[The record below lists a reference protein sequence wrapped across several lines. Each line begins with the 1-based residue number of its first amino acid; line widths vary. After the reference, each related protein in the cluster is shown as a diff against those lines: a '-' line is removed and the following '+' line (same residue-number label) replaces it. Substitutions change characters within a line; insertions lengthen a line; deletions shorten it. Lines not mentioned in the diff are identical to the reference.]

1 MANKRKLKKEI
12 RYICGDLALET
23 ILTAEYIP
31 GANIS
36 KLNELVA
43 KIAALQEHALKL
55 TSFTFDKSPREF
67 ENRAEYRKALAAYH
81 TAAYAKF
88 REDFNNQLSEIVKEL
103 NAAIPREQRDMC
115 KELAKE

>member
-43 KIAALQEHALKL
+43 KIAAFQEHALRL
-55 TSFTFDKSPREF
+55 TSFTFDKSPRDF
-67 ENRAEYRKALAAYH
+67 ENRAAYRKALAAYH
-81 TAAYAKF
+81 ATAYHKF
-88 REDFNNQLSEIVKEL
+88 REDFNKQMAEIVKEL
-103 NAAIPREQRDMC
+103 NAAIPQEQRDAC
-115 KELAKE
+115 KELAK